1 MDAEH
6 YIHEKERLSQAMGGR
21 DRLMEAVADITEA
34 LEKHRLDRMPG
45 VALDKEE
52 TNCMRINI
60 KGEPKEIV
68 ALVVGLQGQQG
79 LPQDSADAFESRLLS
94 VLKKISEGYKE
105 IQYS

>member
-45 VALDKEE
+45 VALDVVVLTLE
-52 TNCMRINI
+52 TLHLGHLDLRNRQ
-60 KGEPKEIV
+60 
-68 ALVVGLQGQQG
+68 L
-79 LPQDSADAFESRLLS
+79 
-94 VLKKISEGYKE
+94 
-105 IQYS
+105 